1 MLRRLSS
8 RSSQVVKRRHRRREQ
23 QRRHRQ
29 RERNGLRAYQVD
41 LDGGI
46 LNMLIC
52 YGWLA
57 DGAAGDD
64 REVGKAV
71 RRLLVDV
78 AANAVSP
85 KKP

>member
-1 MLRRLSS
+1 MLRRAPSPTN
-8 RSSQVVKRRHRRREQ
+8 RERRREQ

-29 RERNGLRAYQVD
+29 REREGLRTYLVD
-41 LDGGI
+41 LDGDI
-46 LNMLIC
+46 VNMLVC

-64 REVGKAV
+64 REVGCAV

-78 AANAVSP
+78 ATNALP
-85 KKP
+85 LKKP